1 MVLLMIGDIFCANSR
16 IDFNYEMMEGLAK
29 NTNNDRVEFISKS
42 RTQTDLGIRRRI
54 LNTGN
59 IFIFLSIDHFL
70 ISR

>member
-16 IDFNYEMMEGLAK
+16 KDFNYEMMEGLAK
-29 NTNNDRVEFISKS
+29 NTNNGRVEFISKS
-42 RTQTDLGIRRRI
+42 RTQTDLGIHRRI
-54 LNTGN
+54 LNAGN